1 MSGHTFTVIAM
12 PTQVTFRQADEG
24 DLDLLVELFDGLA
37 HWMVR
42 NGIEQWKPGA
52 KSAGHFR
59 TRIAAGEVWLA
70 CLGGRVV
77 GAYELW
83 WEDEQA
89 WGPQPPVAGYVHR
102 LMTDRETAPAGTGR
116 VLLAHAEERIAARG
130 RSVARLDSMTSNPRL
145 RTYYE
150 AAGYRVVGEEPGK
163 LAADGTRYGVI
174 LWERPV
180 EAPLPR

>member
-1 MSGHTFTVIAM
+1 MT
-12 PTQVTFRQADEG
+12 TQVTFRQADDR
-24 DLDLLVELFDGLA
+24 DLDLLVALFDRVAAWL
-37 HWMVR
+37 VR
-42 NGIEQWKPGA
+42 IGVEQWRPGA
-52 KSAGHFR
+52 RDAGHFR
-59 TRIAAGEVWLA
+59 ERIAVGEVWLA
-70 CLGGRVV
+70 LHEGRAV

-102 LMTDRETAPAGTGR
+102 LMTDREAAPAGTGR
-116 VLLAHAEERIAARG
+116 ALLAHAEGRIAALG
-130 RSVARLDSMTSNPRL
+130 RSVARLDSLTSNPRL

-163 LAADGTRYGVI
+163 LAADGSRYAVT

-180 EAPLPR
+180 TRG

>member
-1 MSGHTFTVIAM
+1 MSA
-12 PTQVTFRQADEG
+12 QVTFRQADER
-24 DLDLLVELFDGLA
+24 DLDLLVGLFDGAA

-42 NGIEQWKPGA
+42 NGIDQWKPGGKDA
-52 KSAGHFR
+52 EHFR
-59 TRIAAGEVWLA
+59 ERLAGGEVWLA
-70 CLGGRVV
+70 SHEGRAV

-102 LMTDRETAPAGTGR
+102 LMSDREAAPAGTGR
-116 VLLAHAEERIAARG
+116 ALLAHAEGRIAARG
-130 RSVARLDSMTSNPRL
+130 RTVARLDCVSSNPRL

-163 LAADGTRYGVI
+163 LAADGTRYGVT
-174 LWERPV
+174 LMERPLTR
-180 EAPLPR
+180 P

>member
-12 PTQVTFRQADEG
+12 SAQVTFRQADDHDR
-24 DLDLLVELFDGLA
+24 DLERLVSLYDEA
-37 HWMVR
+37 ARWMVR
-42 NGIEQWKPGA
+42 RGTAQWKPGDKGA
-52 KSAGHFR
+52 EHFR
-59 TRIAAGEVWLA
+59 SRISSGEVWLA
-70 CLGGRVV
+70 SRGGRTV

-102 LMTDRETAPAGTGR
+102 LMTARESAPAGTGR
-116 VLLAHAEERIAARG
+116 ELLAHAEGRIAAGG
-130 RSVARLDSMTSNPRL
+130 RAVARLDCVASNPRL

-150 AAGYRVVGEEPGK
+150 AAGYTAVGDEPGK

-174 LWERPV
+174 LLEKALSVR
-180 EAPLPR
+180 

>member
-12 PTQVTFRQADEG
+12 TTQVTFRQADDR
-24 DLDLLVELFDGLA
+24 DLDLLVGLFDGA
-37 HWMVR
+37 ADWMVR
-42 NGIEQWKPGA
+42 NGIDQWKPGGKGA
-52 KSAGHFR
+52 EHFR
-59 TRIAAGEVWLA
+59 GRIAAGEVWLA
-70 CLGGRVV
+70 LDGGRAV

-102 LMTDRETAPAGTGR
+102 LMTDRESAPAGTGR
-116 VLLAHAEERIAARG
+116 ALLAHAEERIAAGG
-130 RSVARLDSMTSNPRL
+130 RAVARLDCVSGNPRL

-163 LAADGTRYGVI
+163 LAADGTRYGVT
-174 LWERPV
+174 LLERAVARP
-180 EAPLPR
+180 